1 MVWWVDIRT
10 NEKNKGLYIL
20 QFYNN
25 GKNLKVVDLKRKS
38 EIFTIE
44 NSVDAN
50 IFFANINYE
59 RFDFDHYFKKK
70 YSGTL
75 YFTSPETIPSL
86 VARFDDKV
94 KIKYWFVD
102 YNYSHMSV
110 LLMTDITCRMLIE
123 LYDVCWCYHAYL
135 VQMWFNVTEVKLMV
149 PRSLTSL

>member
-1 MVWWVDIRT
+1 MDIRT

-38 EIFTIE
+38 EIFTIK

-59 RFDFDHYFKKK
+59 RFDFNHYLKKN
-70 YSGTL
+70 SGTL
-75 YFTSPETIPSL
+75 HFTSQETIPSL

-94 KIKYWFVD
+94 KIK
-102 YNYSHMSV
+102 H
-110 LLMTDITCRMLIE
+110 
-123 LYDVCWCYHAYL
+123 
-135 VQMWFNVTEVKLMV
+135 
-149 PRSLTSL
+149 